1 MPGFSSVSRRL
12 GVSIVFALL
21 VISGSGTGFAAEA
34 IPGATVDSLLAL
46 AKARNPDLA
55 AARLEA
61 EAAEARVQPA
71 GALPDPVLRVELENL
86 TRGGTTGA
94 SLSPSRVGDTKY
106 TLIQSLPFWGKRDLR
121 EKRAGAQAQ
130 EAQGKADD
138 AWLDLSSRIQSTYAE
153 YWFNAR
159 NLALNRELLDLVDR
173 LEKVAQVRYGSGVAP
188 QQDAIRAQLERTTL
202 RTEILALE
210 SERRALASRLNGLLA
225 RPASAALAEPQTLRV
240 LPAHMDAASLEQ
252 RLAVRNPALAMEAAR
267 AGAAEASRDL
277 AYRNRYPD
285 FALGVA
291 PMQVGNGVSSW
302 SLMLEMNL
310 PLQQGTRRSQE
321 REAEQS
327 LEAARARQ
335 DGTLNRLR
343 SELEGSLAAL
353 ESARETE
360 KLVTESLLPQARLT
374 LESALVGYE
383 NGKVDF
389 ATVLEAERQ
398 LRLAKLNL
406 YKAGATQRLRLADM
420 ERLVG
425 EEP

>member
-1 MPGFSSVSRRL
+1 MKSL
-12 GVSIVFALL
+12 ALL
-21 VISGSGTGFAAEA
+21 ISALLTLGAGSVHAEPLPGT
-34 IPGATVDSLLAL
+34 TVDSLLAL

-71 GALPDPVLRVELENL
+71 GALPDPMLRVELENL
-86 TRGGTTGA
+86 TKGGTTGV

-121 EKRAGAQAQ
+121 EKRAGAQAR

-138 AWLDLSSRIQSTYAE
+138 AWLDLYSRIQSTYAE

-159 NLALNRELLDLVDR
+159 NMDLNRELLDLVDR

-202 RTEILALE
+202 RTEILSLE
-210 SERRALASRLNGLLA
+210 SERRAIVSRINGLLA
-225 RPASAALAEPQTLRV
+225 RPAAAPLAEPQTLRA
-240 LPAHMDAASLEQ
+240 LPAHLDAASLEQ
-252 RLAVRNPALAMEAAR
+252 RLAARNPALAMEAAR
-267 AGAAEASRDL
+267 AGAAEVSRDL

-291 PMQVGNGVSSW
+291 PMQVGNGVASW

-310 PLQQGTRRSQE
+310 PLQQGTRRNQE
-321 REAEQS
+321 READRS
-327 LEAARARQ
+327 LEAAQARQ
-335 DGTLNRLR
+335 EGTLNRLR

-353 ESARETE
+353 ESARATE
-360 KLVTESLLPQARLT
+360 KLVMESLLPQARLT

>member
-1 MPGFSSVSRRL
+1 MKSL
-12 GVSIVFALL
+12 ALL
-21 VISGSGTGFAAEA
+21 ISALLALGAGLAHAEPL
-34 IPGATVDSLLAL
+34 PGATVDSLLAL

-71 GALPDPVLRVELENL
+71 GALSDPVLRVELENL
-86 TRGGTTGA
+86 TKGGTTGA

-106 TLIQSLPFWGKRDLR
+106 TLIQAVPFWGKRDLR

-130 EAQGKADD
+130 EAQGKAID
-138 AWLDLSSRIQSTYAE
+138 AWLELSSRIQSAYAE

-159 NLALNRELLDLVDR
+159 NIALNRELLDLVDR
-173 LEKVAQVRYGSGVAP
+173 LDKVAQVRYGSGVAP
-188 QQDAIRAQLERTTL
+188 QQDALRAQIERTAL
-202 RTEILALE
+202 RTERLSLE
-210 SERRALASRLNGLLA
+210 SERRAITSRINGLLT
-225 RPASAALAEPQTLRV
+225 RPATAPLAEPQTLRA
-240 LPAHMDAASLEQ
+240 LPSHLDAAALEQ
-252 RLAVRNPALAMEAAR
+252 RLTARNPALAMDAAR

-285 FALGVA
+285 FAVGVT
-291 PMQVGNGVSSW
+291 PMQVGNGVASW
-302 SLMLEMNL
+302 SVMLEMNL
-310 PLQQGTRRSQE
+310 PLQQDSRRSQE
-321 REAEQS
+321 REAERS
-327 LEAARARQ
+327 LEAAQARQ
-335 DGTLNRLR
+335 ESTLNRLR
-343 SELEGSLAAL
+343 SELETAAAAL

-360 KLVTESLLPQARLT
+360 KLVRESLLPQARLT

-389 ATVLEAERQ
+389 ATVLEAQRQ
-398 LRLAKLNL
+398 LRLARVNL
-406 YKAGATQRLRLADM
+406 YKAGAIQRQRLADM